1 MKGGVRR
8 MTAPDASIDPP
19 IMAVTTP
26 ASPRVATTSVGARPV
41 RPLRSRP
48 GGALVVAL
56 VAACAYAV
64 FAHGAAGLPEEPRL
78 QIGVAV
84 VAVLAAVGWLSSGS
98 LRLRAPA
105 RVWVG
110 VALLGAFAV
119 WCATTLAWSVAPDR
133 TWQYINRSVAYTLVV
148 VLAIAAA
155 SSAPRVIERIA
166 WGWLAVALAT
176 ALYALAGKVMPG
188 AVILGVG
195 FDHTAV
201 ASRLRA
207 PLEYWNALALVM
219 VLAVPIALRLAT
231 DPTRR
236 DRARMFAITALFLL
250 LLVLGMT
257 YSRGGLVAFAVALA
271 VVTLLGREKL
281 RGLAVMGVAIVAT
294 IPVLGLAF
302 SRPALKAINVP
313 LAERTPDGIVL
324 GLVLAGSVVGLLI
337 AAWGLLR
344 LEERTRWSAES
355 TQLVWRGLGATAA
368 VVAVFALGAVATAHG
383 GPSGFAHRAWH
394 EFSKTSKDDVS
405 NPARIISSNS
415 GNRWVWWKEA
425 AGAWWDKPL
434 GGWGAGSFPVT
445 HKLYRQVELG
455 VAQPHNVPL
464 QFLAETGLVGAL
476 IAMSGVALLLL
487 AALDRVRSMVP
498 GREREIAV
506 ALFAG
511 AVAWLVH
518 GLVDWDWDIPGVTM
532 PALIFLGVLGGVRPP
547 ARPAVLRPGWSVG
560 ARALALAL
568 ACVALGLT
576 IVSAALPLIADSKA
590 SSALAVSNDAGAAE
604 LQNAAAQADLASR
617 LDPTAVRALLAAAA
631 IEQGRGRL
639 LDAKRYLLQAVHR
652 QPYSSSAWER
662 LLRLTLQTADRP
674 GAQAAA
680 SRLLALDPLGSGS
693 RALAAQLSFFRA
705 PAGSSP
711 TATGTPLSPAYAAAT
726 TVAPT
731 PGTAAPTV
739 TPTPGPAAPV
749 IP

>member
-1 MKGGVRR
+1 
-8 MTAPDASIDPP
+8 
-19 IMAVTTP
+19 MAVTTP
-26 ASPRVATTSVGARPV
+26 ASPRVAAAPVGARPV
-41 RPLRSRP
+41 RPLRSRS
-48 GGALVVAL
+48 GGALLVAL

-78 QIGVAV
+78 QIGIAL
-84 VAVLAAVGWLSSGS
+84 VAVLAAVGWLFSGS

-105 RVWVG
+105 KVWVG
-110 VALLGAFAV
+110 VALLGVFAI
-119 WCATTLAWSVAPDR
+119 WCAMTLAWSVAPDR
-133 TWQYINRSVAYTLVV
+133 TWEYVNRSVAYTLVV

-166 WGWLAVALAT
+166 WGWLAVALVT

-188 AVILGVG
+188 AEILGVG

-231 DPTRR
+231 DPARR
-236 DRARMFAITALFLL
+236 ERTRMFGITALFVL

-257 YSRGGLVAFAVALA
+257 YSRGGLVAFAVALT

-324 GLVLAGSVVGLLI
+324 GLVLAGSIVGLLI
-337 AAWGLLR
+337 AAWALLR
-344 LEERTRWSAES
+344 LEERTRWSAEN
-355 TQLVWRGLGATAA
+355 TQLVWRGLAATAA
-368 VVAVFALGAVATAHG
+368 VVAVFALGGIATAHG

-434 GGWGAGSFPVT
+434 AGWGAGSFPVT

-455 VAQPHNVPL
+455 VAQPHDVPL

-476 IAMSGVALLLL
+476 VVMSGVALLLL
-487 AALDRVRSMVP
+487 AALDRVRSMAP

-532 PALIFLGVLGGVRPP
+532 PALIFLGVLGGVRPH
-547 ARPAVLRPGWSVG
+547 ARTRVLRPEWSVG

-568 ACVALGLT
+568 ACVVLGLT
-576 IVSAALPLIADSKA
+576 IVSAALPLVADSKA

-604 LQNAAAQADLASR
+604 LQKAAAQADLASR

-639 LDAKRYLLQAVHR
+639 LDAKRYLLQAVRR
-652 QPYSSSAWER
+652 QPYSSAAWER

-711 TATGTPLSPAYAAAT
+711 TATGTPLSPAYAAAPAT
-726 TVAPT
+726 ATAPAPT
-731 PGTAAPTV
+731 PGTAATV
-739 TPTPGPAAPV
+739 SP
-749 IP
+749 